1 MGQFISQQKKASIL
15 SAVKDEGMG
24 IVNAAKKYNVSTKTI
39 GKWLRS
45 QTKNEHTS
53 AAEVEKLKRENQTL
67 KVLLGEV
74 VLNQQMKRK
83 STLLGS

>member
-1 MGQFISQQKKASIL
+1 MSQHISPEKKATIL

-24 IVNAAKKYNVSTKTI
+24 IVNAAKKHGISEKTI
-39 GKWLRS
+39 RKWLRK

-67 KVLLGEV
+67 KMILGRV
-74 VLNQQMKRK
+74 ALNQEIKRK
-83 STLLGS
+83 VPLIDA